1 MLGKFSCV
9 ADPAKP
15 TLVMTQTFDAPRA
28 DVFEAWT
35 TPEAV
40 ALWWDPTGAK
50 LAVCE
55 IDLRP
60 GGAFCWINQSAAGA
74 KHPFAGTYREIVPPE
89 RLVFEVRTSPASPPQ
104 LGTLIFTESENTN
117 DADHDHRMPVG
128 RAARRDACHA
138 HRRRHCAD
146 AAKSRRLFGQEAELI
161 EFPVTLATACMLGI
175 AYAGL
180 SVAVGRRRGLANV
193 SLGLGSDVGVA
204 IGEEYK
210 APPLLV
216 AIRRHG
222 QFAEYVPISILL
234 LLLLELNH
242 ANTVALTG
250 LAGVLVLSRL
260 AWR

>member
-1 MLGKFSCV
+1 
-9 ADPAKP
+9 
-15 TLVMTQTFDAPRA
+15 
-28 DVFEAWT
+28 
-35 TPEAV
+35 
-40 ALWWDPTGAK
+40 
-50 LAVCE
+50 
-55 IDLRP
+55 
-60 GGAFCWINQSAAGA
+60 
-74 KHPFAGTYREIVPPE
+74 
-89 RLVFEVRTSPASPPQ
+89 
-104 LGTLIFTESENTN
+104 
-117 DADHDHRMPVG
+117 
-128 RAARRDACHA
+128 
-138 HRRRHCAD
+138 
-146 AAKSRRLFGQEAELI
+146 LI

-242 ANTVALTG
+242 ANAVALTG

-260 AWR
+260 CMALGLGRTTPSPLRTAGNLLQWGMIVTASVYGLVLAI